1 MAKYPETRQLPNLM
15 GMDME
20 MIFYLCVTLVSD
32 LNRDEYAT
40 CIFFHPQIIR
50 RVPNTLLPL

>member
-1 MAKYPETRQLPNLM
+1 MAKYHETRHLPDLM

-32 LNRDEYAT
+32 LSRDEYET

-50 RVPNTLLPL
+50 RVPDTLLPL